1 MFDFDF
7 NKAYVLEDER
17 VKLSPLQ
24 IEHVSDLLDIANE
37 PEIWK
42 YSFIKGDGEQ
52 NLRNYIAGAINQRHH
67 KKEYPFIVYDK
78 QTNQYAGCTRYC
90 EISPNIQSIR
100 LGYTWYGEKF
110 RGTGLNKHC
119 KYLLFQFAFEQMGTE
134 RIGLASYAEN
144 LRSIAA
150 MESVGCKKE
159 GVFRGIFPSQD
170 GKGRT
175 DAVLLSILRL
185 EWENQV
191 KNELKNKIDSFR

>member
-7 NKAYVLEDER
+7 NKDYILEDER

-24 IEHVSDLLDIANE
+24 IDNVSDLLEIANE
-37 PEIWK
+37 PDIWN
-42 YSFIKGDGEQ
+42 YSFIKGNGEKK
-52 NLRNYIAGAINQRHH
+52 LRNYIAGAINQRHNQ
-67 KKEYPFIVYDK
+67 KEYPFIVFDK

-100 LGYTWYGEKF
+100 LGYTWYGERF

-119 KYLLFQFAFEQMGTE
+119 KYLLFQFAFEKMGAE
-134 RIGLASYAEN
+134 RIGLAAYSEN

-159 GVFRGIFPSQD
+159 GVFRGIFPSLD

-175 DAVLLSILRL
+175 DAVLLSILKP
-185 EWENQV
+185 EWEKHV
-191 KNELKNKIDSFR
+191 KHVLRGKLT